1 MSGFF
6 YKSILRTSQTISI
19 ENPVDF
25 KQKLLAWASQ
35 FREVTFLD
43 SNNYPQKHSSYDCV
57 LAVDALTSIKTD
69 SQNAFEKLKEYQQ
82 ITKDWLF
89 GYLSYDLKNDTEV
102 LQSEN
107 HDQLEFDDLYFF
119 QPKKVFLLRGNQL
132 EQQYLNLCDD
142 EFESDLQEILH
153 FESSNSKINLPLSIQ
168 QRIPKQEYLEKVTEM
183 LAHIQR
189 GDIYEAN
196 FCMEFF
202 AENAQIDPIEIYQ
215 KLNAISE
222 PPFAAF
228 FKHDC
233 HFAIS
238 ASPERY
244 LRKLGNTLV
253 SQPIKGTARRSQ
265 DQKEDLEIAE
275 ALYKNEKERAENIMI
290 VDLVR
295 NDLSKTAAKNSVQV
309 EELCKVY
316 SFTQVHHLISTITSE
331 MESQY
336 SAVDVIKSTFP
347 MGSMT
352 GAPKISAMKII
363 EKLEQTKRGIYSGAI
378 GYFTPESDFD
388 FNVVIRSILYN
399 SKQKYVSF
407 SVGSAITAEATP
419 EGEYAECLLKAY
431 AMFNVLTAK

>member
-6 YKSILRTSQTISI
+6 TPKNVRSAKNILI
-19 ENPVDF
+19 ENPELF
-25 KQKLLAWASQ
+25 KQNLLAWATQ

-43 SNNYPQKHSSYDCV
+43 SNNYPQNYSSYDCV

-69 SQNAFEKLKEYQQ
+69 SQNAFDKLKEYQQ

-89 GYLSYDLKNDTEV
+89 GYLSYDLKNDTE
-102 LQSEN
+102 LLHSEN
-107 HDQLEFDDLYFF
+107 YDQLEFPDLYFF
-119 QPKKVFLLRGNQL
+119 QPKKIFLLSGNTL

-142 EFESDLQEILH
+142 ELESDIQEILN
-153 FESSNSKINLPLSIQ
+153 FSVSNPKSTLPISIE
-168 QRIPKQEYLEKVTEM
+168 QRISKPEYLAKVTQM
-183 LAHIQR
+183 LAHIHR

-196 FCMEFF
+196 FCMEFY
-202 AENAQIDPIEIYQ
+202 AENAQIDPIQIYQ

-228 FKHDC
+228 FKHDL

-244 LRKLGNTLV
+244 LRKSGNKLI

-265 DQKEDLEIAE
+265 NEQEDLEIAQ
-275 ALYKNEKERAENIMI
+275 ALSQNEKERAENIMI

-316 SFTQVHHLISTITSE
+316 SFKQVHHLISTITSE
-331 MESQY
+331 IDSQY
-336 SAVDVIKSTFP
+336 SAVDVIKNTFP

-352 GAPKISAMKII
+352 GAPKISAMQII
-363 EKLEQTKRGIYSGAI
+363 EKLEETRRGLYSGAI

-388 FNVVIRSILYN
+388 FNVVIRTILYN

-407 SVGSAITAEATP
+407 SVGSAITSEATAEA
-419 EGEYAECLLKAY
+419 EYEECMLKAK
-431 AMFNVLTAK
+431 AMLSVLSAK